1 MFVSTRI
8 EVHTKKGVSRAGLLV
23 CLWVLCG
30 FLLPLQPASGT
41 QAPDFSL
48 PTPEGKQIRLSVLQK
63 RGPVLIDFWATWC
76 KPCIKA
82 MPKLVEIHERYKD
95 RGLTVLGINEDG
107 PRSRTKVK
115 PFIRARKIT
124 IPVVIDSDGRVMR
137 RFQVTSLPST
147 LLVAPDGEI
156 LLRLSGFRPSQ
167 HKDLLNAIEA
177 ALPVE
182 PGTEKTPGA
191 DRAKM

>member
-1 MFVSTRI
+1 MCTSELKSTQKWGTP
-8 EVHTKKGVSRAGLLV
+8 VVLL
-23 CLWVLCG
+23 VLCG
-30 FLLPLQPASGT
+30 LLLPQPTSGT

-48 PTPEGKQIRLSVLQK
+48 PTPEGKQIRLSALRK
-63 RGPVLIDFWATWC
+63 NGPVLIDFWATWC
-76 KPCIKA
+76 KPCLKA
-82 MPKLVEIHERYKD
+82 MPKLVGLHERFKD
-95 RGLTVLGINEDG
+95 RGLTVLGVNEDG

-124 IPVVIDSDGRVMR
+124 IPVVIDSDGGVMR
-137 RFQVTSLPST
+137 RFQVTSLPAT

-177 ALPVE
+177 ALPAEQETEE
-182 PGTEKTPGA
+182 PPDV
-191 DRAKM
+191 DRAEM